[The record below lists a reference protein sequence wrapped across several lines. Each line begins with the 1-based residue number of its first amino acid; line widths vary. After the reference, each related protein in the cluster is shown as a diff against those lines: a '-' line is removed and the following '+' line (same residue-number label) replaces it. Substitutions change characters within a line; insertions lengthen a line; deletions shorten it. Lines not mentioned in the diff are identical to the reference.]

1 MEIVRP
7 RVPIMEIAPLA
18 GPDAGSPSNDHYSI
32 LPMVACYRLHVGQYY
47 FSYHG
52 YTCYHVETREWDFMV
67 FEGFKGGLHVY
78 FLVRPAPVATV
89 ILNVHARLRLGVLEV
104 GATMMSGRE
113 VFRASFG
120 THRDVRV
127 SVLLLKIRKALL
139 RSSFRVKLTRATNAN
154 RV

>member
-1 MEIVRP
+1 M
-7 RVPIMEIAPLA
+7 
-18 GPDAGSPSNDHYSI
+18 G
-32 LPMVACYRLHVGQYY
+32 LHGL
-47 FSYHG
+47 
-52 YTCYHVETREWDFMV
+52 
-67 FEGFKGGLHVY
+67 EGFKGGLHVY

-127 SVLLLKIRKALL
+127 SAQNQT
-139 RSSFRVKLTRATNAN
+139 SSPEEQFSSETNPSDK
-154 RV
+154 RE